1 MKRTV
6 LRRVV
11 LVLVAAFV
19 CFGGVRSF
27 SGVRANAEEEQY
39 DVTVGIQEGKHVHYS
54 DDTLTIPYK
63 ITGKDASR
71 VTGLTLVKYSDEY
84 DPNGSNSVYYSRIV
98 QTSEPF
104 SAEGTLVIDCS
115 EIYVN
120 FGYLYL
126 FAQDAE
132 CSSASH
138 HIGEPCYLPFYIV
151 WFRFNYGQSEMTSH
165 ALSFG
170 GEYYTMPK
178 ATVTRTGYWFLGW
191 SEDKNAT
198 VASYKSGSE
207 MCVTADTTL
216 YAVWKKK
223 SWNKT
228 VDGLGLEGLKN
239 PCTID
244 GQYDHWTGDHL
255 WYGQYDGAPV
265 RYNVLSVHAQENYML
280 LDCDSV
286 LYKASFNSSKEGND
300 QPANAWKGCDLE
312 QELNGSSFLE
322 KSNCFTP
329 AEKEAIPSVK
339 TESYANEK
347 YDAEKTYPGFRFP
360 EYTGLSGSKIFLLDQ
375 SEMVNAE
382 YGFYDSYGTNIP
394 VPFKDYNP
402 YASWSI
408 FSRHKGL
415 YGVVQYEETDTGLWM
430 LEESEAWW
438 MRTAGDTSDIVGI
451 ATSNGSIYM
460 KSISAEAGVSP
471 AFFIDPDA
479 VLFNSVVAGPSD
491 LGYTERKLTL
501 LDKNTTVAL
510 QSGKMISASGKT
522 ITVPYVV
529 GGANASK
536 VTQVS
541 VVILDKPFTV
551 GNSNGASI
559 LYYSKINNVSSFGR
573 TGSGMF
579 TLPSNLALSGWGD
592 AYYVY
597 LLAEDVNGMCETD
610 YASTPKLLPAL
621 GTSGTVKLTFDLN
634 GGSVGAPA
642 EISKP
647 VGTTVKIPKSSPY
660 RGGYWFMGWSTS
672 KTATTATYKS
682 ESEILLAKNVTLYC
696 VWKKAAA
703 MTYRVS
709 FDRNGGSGTAPSPMT
724 VTTGTTVTVPKC
736 SSINREGYYFMGWSV
751 TRGGAVAYKS
761 GDTIKVTASIVLYA
775 SWKPKTNI
783 VTFNANGGSGS
794 LPATIKVLT
803 GKTATVSKSTMSRN
817 GYWFLGWSESKT
829 ATTATYKTGSEIS
842 VNKDTVL
849 YAVWKKK

>member
-1 MKRTV
+1 MPDHASVFT
-6 LRRVV
+6 
-11 LVLVAAFV
+11 
-19 CFGGVRSF
+19 GD
-27 SGVRANAEEEQY
+27 Y
-39 DVTVGIQEGKHVHYS
+39 Y
-54 DDTLTIPYK
+54 TIPK
-63 ITGKDASR
+63 
-71 VTGLTLVKYSDEY
+71 
-84 DPNGSNSVYYSRIV
+84 
-98 QTSEPF
+98 
-104 SAEGTLVIDCS
+104 
-115 EIYVN
+115 
-120 FGYLYL
+120 
-126 FAQDAE
+126 
-132 CSSASH
+132 
-138 HIGEPCYLPFYIV
+138 
-151 WFRFNYGQSEMTSH
+151 M
-165 ALSFG
+165 
-170 GEYYTMPK
+170 
-178 ATVTRTGYWFLGW
+178 TVTRTGYWFQGW

-198 VASYKSGSE
+198 VATYKSGSE
-207 MCVTADTTL
+207 VFVTSKMVL

-223 SWNKT
+223 TWNKT

-239 PCTID
+239 PRVTD
-244 GQYDHWTGDHL
+244 EQYDNWTGDHL
-255 WYGQYDGAPV
+255 WYGHYDGTPV
-265 RYNVLSVHAQENYML
+265 RYSILSVLAQGDYML
-280 LDCDSV
+280 LDCDSI
-286 LYKASFNSSKEGND
+286 LYKASFNSLKDGDD
-300 QPANAWKGCDLE
+300 QPANAWMGSDIE
-312 QELNGSSFLE
+312 QGLNGSSFLE
-322 KSNCFTP
+322 KSNCFSSV
-329 AEKEAIPSVK
+329 EKEAIPSVK
-339 TESYANEK
+339 SDSYANEN
-347 YDAEKTYPGFRFP
+347 YDAEKVYPSYRFP
-360 EYTGLSGSKIFLLDQ
+360 EYTGLSGSKVFFLEQ
-375 SEMVNAE
+375 SELVNAE
-382 YGFYDSYGTNIP
+382 YGFKASYGTNIP
-394 VPFKDYNP
+394 SPFNSFNTYP
-402 YASWSI
+402 SWSI

-415 YGVVQYEETDTGLWM
+415 IGETQYTEVDPGRWM
-430 LEESEAWW
+430 LDKKEPWW
-438 MRTAGDTSDIVGI
+438 MRTAGETSDIVGI
-451 ATSNGSIYM
+451 VTDNGSIYM
-460 KSISAEAGVSP
+460 KSAYEEAGVSP

-559 LYYSKINNVSSFGR
+559 LYYSKINTGSSFGR

-610 YASTPKLLPAL
+610 YASTPKLLPAP

-736 SSINREGYYFMGWSV
+736 SSINREGYYFMGWST

-783 VTFNANGGSGS
+783 VTFNVNGGSGS